1 LQIPIILVITY
12 SDLYDPTPIQQKL
25 YEFVNEELLNFK
37 IVEINSQESAIEI
50 GKKVIEE
57 NWIPL
62 IKISNKTGQNMEN
75 LKIFLS
81 LIPAQNK
88 DSDEI
93 EDNDLEVTF

>member
-1 LQIPIILVITY
+1 M
-12 SDLYDPTPIQQKL
+12 

-37 IVEINSQESAIEI
+37 IVDINSVDSAVEI

-62 IKISNKTGQNMEN
+62 IKISNKTGHNMEN

-88 DSDEI
+88 DSNEI
-93 EDNDLEVTF
+93 ENNDLEVSI